1 MASLE
6 QRLMR
11 AEAVLEIMQLKAL
24 YGGFADAKYTD
35 DHQKKPAAER
45 DAIAMKQAECFT
57 EDGVFDAGSV
67 VVLLANRVY
76 PLVITDIYLDER
88 TGLDVL
94 KAAKDNNPNSA
105 VIVITG
111 QGTIETVVK
120 ATSGGAFEYLA
131 KPFDMSK
138 LLDAVRKAAESL
150 EAKTGKE
157 APADDIPET
166 EMIGFTAE
174 MVEVYKTI
182 SRAAPSDAPVLI
194 QGESGTGKEVVA
206 RLIHQN
212 SKRAHGPFVAVDCGS
227 IAPTLMESEL
237 FGSVRGA
244 FTGAERDRAGLFE
257 SADGGTV
264 FLDEIGEVD
273 SSFQLKLLRFLQEK
287 EVRPL
292 GAAKARKLDVRV
304 VAATNRNLQAMVDEQ
319 EFRQD
324 LWFRLNV
331 VPIRLPALRERR
343 DDIVHLAGHF
353 LKQFNARYDRKV
365 QLAPSGLR
373 VLQENDWPGNVRQMQ
388 HVLERL
394 VILSPIDLLD
404 GAAVGA
410 ALSVSEPKERPVQS
424 LADAEEEQ
432 IRKVLAATG
441 GNKTR
446 AAQILSIERKTL
458 YRKLERM
465 NIDT

>member
-1 MASLE
+1 MN
-6 QRLMR
+6 
-11 AEAVLEIMQLKAL
+11 
-24 YGGFADAKYTD
+24 
-35 DHQKKPAAER
+35 KKPR
-45 DAIAMKQAECFT
+45 ILFVDDDDALRMTFSLGLQAEGYVV
-57 EDGVFDAGSV
+57 DSV
-67 VVLLANRVY
+67 SSTREALVLLANRVY

-94 KAAKDNNPNSA
+94 KAAKDNNPTSA

-111 QGTIETVVK
+111 QGTIETVMK

-131 KPFDMSK
+131 KPFDMSR

-150 EAKTGKE
+150 ETKGVKE
-157 APADDIPET
+157 APEADIPET

-212 SKRAHGPFVAVDCGS
+212 SKRTHGPFVAIDCGS

-273 SSFQLKLLRFLQEK
+273 ASFQLKLLRFLQEK

-292 GAAKARKLDVRV
+292 GASKTRKLDVRV
-304 VAATNRNLQAMVDEQ
+304 VAATNRNLQAMVDEK

-343 DDIVHLAGHF
+343 DDIPHLAAHF
-353 LKQFNARYDRKV
+353 LKRFNERYGRKM
-365 QLAPSGLR
+365 QLASSGLR
-373 VLQENDWPGNVRQMQ
+373 VLQEHDWPGNVRQLQ

-394 VILSPIDLLD
+394 VILSSFDVLD
-404 GAAVGA
+404 GAAVDT
-410 ALSVSEPKERPVQS
+410 ALALSEPKERPVQS

-465 NIDT
+465 KIDT

>member
-1 MASLE
+1 MSRTDSMSSTPRILFVDDDA
-6 QRLMR
+6 
-11 AEAVLEIMQLKAL
+11 AVLLTFSTGLEAEGYTVDAVSSTEEAL
-24 YGGFADAKYTD
+24 
-35 DHQKKPAAER
+35 R
-45 DAIAMKQAECFT
+45 R
-57 EDGVFDAGSV
+57 
-67 VVLLANRVY
+67 LANDVY
-76 PLVITDIYLDER
+76 SLVITDIYIDEH

-111 QGTIETVVK
+111 QGTIETVVA

-131 KPFDMSK
+131 KPFDLSK
-138 LLDAVRKAAESL
+138 LLDTVRRATASL
-150 EAKTGKE
+150 EGESSVA
-157 APADDIPET
+157 AAAIDIPET
-166 EMIGFTAE
+166 DMIGFSAE
-174 MVEVYKTI
+174 MVEVYKTV

-194 QGESGTGKEVVA
+194 QGESGTGKELVA
-206 RLIHQN
+206 QLIHKN
-212 SKRAHGPFVAVDCGS
+212 SARSDGPFVAVDCGS

-244 FTGAERDRAGLFE
+244 FTGAERDRAGLFA

-273 SSFQLKLLRFLQEK
+273 ESFQLKLLRFLQEK
-287 EVRPL
+287 EIRPL

-304 VAATNRNLQAMVDEQ
+304 VAATNRNLQAMVDEGT
-319 EFRQD
+319 FRQD

-331 VPIRLPALRERR
+331 IPVQLPALRERR
-343 DDIVHLAGHF
+343 DDIVPLVSHF
-353 LKQFNARYDRKV
+353 LELFKARYERAV
-365 QLAPSGLR
+365 TLAPSGLR
-373 VLQENDWPGNVRQMQ
+373 VLQENDWPGNVRQLQ

-394 VILSPIDLLD
+394 VILSPVDKLD
-404 GAAVGA
+404 DAAVRQ
-410 ALSVSEPKERPVQS
+410 ALAISDPKEKPVQS

-432 IRKVLAATG
+432 IRRVLAATG

-446 AAQILSIERKTL
+446 AAQILNIERKTL

-465 NIDT
+465 HAEAE

>member
-1 MASLE
+1 MNKKLRILFVDDDDALRMTFSMGLEAAGYAVDSASST
-6 QRLMR
+6 R
-11 AEAVLEIMQLKAL
+11 EAL
-24 YGGFADAKYTD
+24 
-35 DHQKKPAAER
+35 
-45 DAIAMKQAECFT
+45 
-57 EDGVFDAGSV
+57 
-67 VVLLANRVY
+67 VLLANRLY

-131 KPFDMSK
+131 KPFDMTT
-138 LLDAVRKAAESL
+138 LLEAVRKAADSL
-150 EAKTGKE
+150 EAKTGKD
-157 APADDIPET
+157 APGIDIPET

-353 LKQFNARYDRKV
+353 LKRFNGRYNRQV
-365 QLAPSGLR
+365 HLTPSGLR
-373 VLQENDWPGNVRQMQ
+373 VLQENDWPGNVRQLQ

-394 VILSPIDLLD
+394 VILNPIDALD
-404 GAAVGA
+404 AASVGK

-465 NIDT
+465 KIDT

>member
-1 MASLE
+1 
-6 QRLMR
+6 
-11 AEAVLEIMQLKAL
+11 
-24 YGGFADAKYTD
+24 
-35 DHQKKPAAER
+35 
-45 DAIAMKQAECFT
+45 
-57 EDGVFDAGSV
+57 
-67 VVLLANRVY
+67 
-76 PLVITDIYLDER
+76 
-88 TGLDVL
+88 
-94 KAAKDNNPNSA
+94 
-105 VIVITG
+105 
-111 QGTIETVVK
+111 
-120 ATSGGAFEYLA
+120 
-131 KPFDMSK
+131 
-138 LLDAVRKAAESL
+138 
-150 EAKTGKE
+150 
-157 APADDIPET
+157 
-166 EMIGFTAE
+166 
-174 MVEVYKTI
+174 
-182 SRAAPSDAPVLI
+182 
-194 QGESGTGKEVVA
+194 
-206 RLIHQN
+206 
-212 SKRAHGPFVAVDCGS
+212 
-227 IAPTLMESEL
+227 
-237 FGSVRGA
+237 
-244 FTGAERDRAGLFE
+244 
-257 SADGGTV
+257 
-264 FLDEIGEVD
+264 
-273 SSFQLKLLRFLQEK
+273 
-287 EVRPL
+287 
-292 GAAKARKLDVRV
+292 V

-353 LKQFNARYDRKV
+353 LRQFNARYDRKV

>member
-1 MASLE
+1 MAP
-6 QRLMR
+6 
-11 AEAVLEIMQLKAL
+11 QL
-24 YGGFADAKYTD
+24 
-35 DHQKKPAAER
+35 QMNKKPR
-45 DAIAMKQAECFT
+45 ILFVDDDDALRMTFSMGLQAEGYVV
-57 EDGVFDAGSV
+57 DSV
-67 VVLLANRVY
+67 SSTREALVLLANRVY

-94 KAAKDNNPNSA
+94 KAAKDNNPTSA

-111 QGTIETVVK
+111 QGTIETVMK

-131 KPFDMSK
+131 KPFDMST
-138 LLDAVRKAAESL
+138 LLAAVRKAAESL
-150 EAKTGKE
+150 EAKSVKE
-157 APADDIPET
+157 APEADIPET

-174 MVEVYKTI
+174 MVEIYKTI

-292 GAAKARKLDVRV
+292 GTAKTRKLDVRV
-304 VAATNRNLQAMVDEQ
+304 VAATNRNLQAMVDEK

-343 DDIVHLAGHF
+343 DDIPHLAAYF
-353 LKQFNARYDRKV
+353 LKRFNERYGRKV

-373 VLQENDWPGNVRQMQ
+373 VLLEHDWPGNVRQLQ

-394 VILSPIDLLD
+394 VILSPSETLD
-404 GAAVGA
+404 GSAVGT
-410 ALSVSEPKERPVQS
+410 ALAVSEPKERPVQS

-465 NIDT
+465 KIDP

>member
-1 MASLE
+1 MN
-6 QRLMR
+6 
-11 AEAVLEIMQLKAL
+11 
-24 YGGFADAKYTD
+24 
-35 DHQKKPAAER
+35 KKPR
-45 DAIAMKQAECFT
+45 ILFVDDDDALRTTFSMGLQAEGYAV
-57 EDGVFDAGSV
+57 DSV
-67 VVLLANRVY
+67 SSTREALVLLANRVY

-94 KAAKDNNPNSA
+94 KAAKDNNPASA

-111 QGTIETVVK
+111 QGTIETVMK

-131 KPFDMSK
+131 KPFDMSR

-150 EAKTGKE
+150 EAKGAKE
-157 APADDIPET
+157 APEADIPET
-166 EMIGFTAE
+166 EMIGFTTE

-212 SKRAHGPFVAVDCGS
+212 SKRAHGPFVAIDCGS

-304 VAATNRNLQAMVDEQ
+304 VAATNRNLQAMVDEK

-331 VPIRLPALRERR
+331 VPIRLPPLRERR
-343 DDIVHLAGHF
+343 DDIPHLAAHF
-353 LKQFNARYDRKV
+353 LKRFNERYNRKV
-365 QLAPSGLR
+365 QLAPAGLR
-373 VLQENDWPGNVRQMQ
+373 VLQEHDWPGNVRQLQ

-394 VILSPIDLLD
+394 VILSPIDALD
-404 GAAVGA
+404 GSAVGA

-465 NIDT
+465 KIDT

>member
-1 MASLE
+1 MNKKLRILFVDDDDALRTTFAMGLETAGYAVDSVAST
-6 QRLMR
+6 R
-11 AEAVLEIMQLKAL
+11 EAL
-24 YGGFADAKYTD
+24 
-35 DHQKKPAAER
+35 
-45 DAIAMKQAECFT
+45 
-57 EDGVFDAGSV
+57 
-67 VVLLANRVY
+67 VLLANRVY

-94 KAAKDNNPNSA
+94 KAAKDNNPECA

-131 KPFDMSK
+131 KPFDMTK

-157 APADDIPET
+157 APVVDIPET

-304 VAATNRNLQAMVDEQ
+304 VAATNRNLQAMVDEE

-353 LKQFNARYDRKV
+353 LKRFNVRYNRKV
-365 QLAPSGLR
+365 HLAPSGLR
-373 VLQENDWPGNVRQMQ
+373 VLQENDWPGNVRQLQ

-394 VILSPIDLLD
+394 VILSSADTLD
-404 GAAVGA
+404 GLAVGK

-465 NIDT
+465 KIDT

>member
-1 MASLE
+1 MNKKLRILFVDDDDALRTTFSMGLE
-6 QRLMR
+6 
-11 AEAVLEIMQLKAL
+11 AEGYAVDSVSSTREAL
-24 YGGFADAKYTD
+24 
-35 DHQKKPAAER
+35 
-45 DAIAMKQAECFT
+45 
-57 EDGVFDAGSV
+57 
-67 VVLLANRVY
+67 VLLANSVY

-94 KAAKDNNPNSA
+94 KAAKDNNPGTA

-131 KPFDMSK
+131 KPFDMTK

-157 APADDIPET
+157 APELDIPET

-212 SKRAHGPFVAVDCGS
+212 SKRADGPFVAVDCGS

-244 FTGAERDRAGLFE
+244 FTGAERDRVGLFE

-292 GAAKARKLDVRV
+292 GAAKVRKLDVRV
-304 VAATNRNLQAMVDEQ
+304 VAATNRNLQAMVDEE

-353 LKQFNARYDRKV
+353 LKRFNARYNRKV

-373 VLQENDWPGNVRQMQ
+373 VLQENDWPGNVRQLQ

-394 VILSPIDLLD
+394 VILSSSDALD
-404 GAAVGA
+404 GAAVGK

-465 NIDT
+465 KIDT